1 MSCGAGTPTALL
13 TATPLTAFAPDGPP
27 VVPPSPKFTK
37 DTINGWIMGHH
48 PESSDTGRARFQS
61 MLLKHHSSFA
71 YSLKDMVG
79 YSGHMGPMRIQLKP
93 GTDTTKLFSPKRR
106 YSPHEQDVTNKCC
119 GELRDVEFV
128 VKAHHHT
135 HVASCPTLPSKKD
148 LDGKPTDTRF
158 CCDIR
163 NINDHSVTDKYGLHL
178 PEELFRRVGHSKFFS
193 KIDLRGAFLQLP
205 IHPDDQYLTT
215 FWWGNELWMYT
226 RCCYGL
232 KNAPSFCQRIMDSE
246 LAKFGLAGF
255 CVCFIDDLLVH
266 SDTEVEHIKHVAAVL
281 AMLHSVGL
289 RAHPDKCIF
298 CCEAVEYLGFLLG
311 TGFLTPCL

>member
-1 MSCGAGTPTALL
+1 MYSLLRSLGAPKSMSASGSAFLRTT
-13 TATPLTAFAPDGPP
+13 TPLTSFTPDGPP

-37 DTINGWIMGHH
+37 DKVNGWIMGHH
-48 PESSDTGRARFQS
+48 PKATSGGPARFQS

-93 GTDTTKLFSPKRR
+93 NTDTTKLFSPKRR
-106 YSPHEQDVTNKCC
+106 YSPHEEDVTNKCC

-128 VKAHHHT
+128 IRAPHHT
-135 HVASCPTLPSKKD
+135 HVASCPTLPRKKD
-148 LDGKPTDTRF
+148 LDGNPTDTRF

-163 NINDHSVTDKYGLHL
+163 NINNESVTDKYGLHL

-226 RCCYGL
+226 RC
-232 KNAPSFCQRIMDSE
+232 
-246 LAKFGLAGF
+246 
-255 CVCFIDDLLVH
+255 
-266 SDTEVEHIKHVAAVL
+266 
-281 AMLHSVGL
+281 
-289 RAHPDKCIF
+289 
-298 CCEAVEYLGFLLG
+298 
-311 TGFLTPCL
+311 